1 VEKQLEYN
9 EKRRF
14 EQETLGK
21 QEISIKSGVKNLTF
35 SIILRV
41 SGAIFQSFLSIL
53 ACTLYVVNTYY

>member
-1 VEKQLEYN
+1 MEKQLKYN